1 MMHKLQSIQIWVDE
15 KEHTLYPCDDIGQP
29 FKQNG
34 IKLSELN
41 ENWFTYLDREDKE
54 YLSNLVNN
62 KNN

>member
-1 MMHKLQSIQIWVDE
+1 MYKLQSMQIWVDE
-15 KEHTLYPCDDIGQP
+15 ETKTLYPCDETAQP

-41 ENWFTYLDREDKE
+41 ENWFTYLDMDDRK